1 MHEGL
6 SALYDADTID
16 RRGEK
21 GIRVSNDLC
30 FMPATEMLARYRDR
44 SLSPVEVTT
53 AILAQIE
60 AIDPAINAYVTVTGD
75 LAMRQAKLA
84 EQSWQAGIAGD
95 LLGVPISIK
104 DLTATKGIRTTRG
117 SKLYEDWIPDSDA
130 IFVERVNDAGSI
142 MLGKTS
148 SPEFGWKGE
157 TTNPVSGTTRN
168 PWNLERTAGGS
179 TGGGAAAVAAGMGP
193 LTQGGDGAGSIR
205 IPSSFCGIY
214 GLKPSLFLVPT
225 YPPSAIPSVAHLGP
239 MTRTV
244 ADAALL
250 LNVVAGEDARDRYSW
265 SSNIDYLPLCETRSL
280 EGWRIAWSPDLG
292 YAAVEPEIVAICE
305 RQLQVLRDLGAEIV
319 EAHPNLPDPWDI
331 IDDIWAAAMA
341 SMHIDDLAEVAD
353 RIDPGRKTVVEYGLS
368 ISGAQLAR
376 QQNRQAEYYEH
387 WRQFMQDYDLFVCPT
402 EPCTAFQAGL
412 DFPPTIAGKERTY
425 LGWTQFTYPFNLTGF
440 PAATVPAGF
449 DADGLPVGLQLVG
462 RWRDDSAVIAASAAY
477 EAAAPWA
484 DQRPPLA

>member
-1 MHEGL
+1 M
-6 SALYDADTID
+6 SQ
-16 RRGEK
+16 
-21 GIRVSNDLC
+21 DLC
-30 FMPATEMLARYRDR
+30 YMPATEMLARFRDR

-53 AILAQIE
+53 AILAQID
-60 AIDPAINAYVTVTGD
+60 AVDPAINAYVTVTGD
-75 LAMRQAKLA
+75 LAMEQAKQA
-84 EQSWQAGIAGD
+84 EQSWHAGIAGD

-104 DLTATKGIRTTRG
+104 DLTATKGIRTTKG
-117 SKLYEDWIPDSDA
+117 SKLYEHWIPDSDA
-130 IFVERVNDAGSI
+130 VFVERVKHAGSV
-142 MLGKTS
+142 MLGKTN

-157 TTNPVSGTTRN
+157 STNLVSGMTRN

-225 YPPSAIPSVAHLGP
+225 FPPSAIPSVAHLGP

-265 SSNIDYLPLCETRSL
+265 SSNIDYLRSCDTRDL
-280 EGWRIAWSPDLG
+280 KGWRIAWSSDLG
-292 YAAVEPEIVAICE
+292 FAAVEPEIAEMCE
-305 RQLQVLRDLGAEIV
+305 RQLQVLRDLGAEII
-319 EAHPNLPDPWDI
+319 EAHPDLPDPWDI
-331 IDDIWAAAMA
+331 ENDIWAAAMA
-341 SMHIDDLAEVAD
+341 SMHLDDLAEVAD
-353 RIDPGRKTVVEYGLS
+353 QIDQGRKTVVEYGLS
-368 ISGAQLAR
+368 ISGVQLAR
-376 QQNRQAEYYEH
+376 QQNRQAEYYEG

-402 EPCTAFQAGL
+402 EPCTAFEAGL
-412 DFPPTIAGKERTY
+412 DYPPTIAGREMTY
-425 LGWTQFTYPFNLTGF
+425 LGWTGFTYPFNLTGF

-449 DADGLPVGLQLVG
+449 ATDGLPVGLQLVG
-462 RWRDDSAVIAASAAY
+462 RWRDDASVIAASAAY

-484 DQRPPLA
+484 DRRPAVS

>member
-1 MHEGL
+1 MPKQSTGE
-6 SALYDADTID
+6 
-16 RRGEK
+16 GEK
-21 GIRVSNDLC
+21 GNRVSNDLC
-30 FMPATEMLARYRDR
+30 FMPATEMLARYRNR

-60 AIDPAINAYVTVTGD
+60 AVDPAINAYVTVTGD
-75 LAMRQAKLA
+75 LAMERAQQA

-117 SKLYEDWIPDSDA
+117 SKLYENWIPDSDA
-130 IFVERVNDAGSI
+130 IFVERVKNAGSV
-142 MLGKTS
+142 MLGKTN

-157 TTNPVSGTTRN
+157 TTNLVSGTTRN

-179 TGGGAAAVAAGMGP
+179 TGGGAAAIAAGMGP

-214 GLKPSLFLVPT
+214 GLKPSFALVPA
-225 YPPSAIPSVAHLGP
+225 YPPSSIADVAHLGP

-244 ADAALL
+244 ADSALL
-250 LNVVAGEDARDRYSW
+250 LNVVAGADSRDRFSW
-265 SSNIDYLPLCETRSL
+265 SSNIDYLSLCETRDL
-280 EGWRIAWSPDLG
+280 KGWRIAWSPDLG

-305 RQLQVLRDLGAEIV
+305 QQLGVLRDLGAEIV
-319 EAHPNLPDPWDI
+319 EAHPDLPDPWDI
-331 IDDIWAAAMA
+331 IDDLWSAAMG
-341 SMHIDDLAEVAD
+341 SIHIENLAEVAD
-353 RIDPGRKTVVEYGLS
+353 QIDPGRKTVVEYGLTLT
-368 ISGAQLAR
+368 GAHITR
-376 QQNRQAEYYEH
+376 QQQRRADQYET

-402 EPCTAFQAGL
+402 EPCTAFRAGL
-412 DFPPTIAGKERTY
+412 DFPPTIAGRGMTY
-425 LGWTQFTYPFNLTGF
+425 LGWTAFTYPFNLTGF

-449 DADGLPVGLQLVG
+449 AADGLPVGLQLVG
-462 RWRDDSAVIAASAAY
+462 RWHDDSSVIAASAAY

-484 DQRPPLA
+484 DLRPPSASGVNAG

>member
-1 MHEGL
+1 M
-6 SALYDADTID
+6 SD
-16 RRGEK
+16 
-21 GIRVSNDLC
+21 DLC

-60 AIDPAINAYVTVTGD
+60 LVDPRINAYVTVTGD
-75 LAMRQAKLA
+75 IALEQARMA

-117 SKLYEDWIPDSDA
+117 SRLYENWIPDSDA
-130 IFVERVNDAGSI
+130 IFVERVKNAGSV

-157 TTNPVSGTTRN
+157 TTNPISGTTRN

-179 TGGGAAAVAAGMGP
+179 TGGGSAAVAAGMGP

-214 GLKPSLFLVPT
+214 GLKPSFALVPA
-225 YPPSAIPSVAHLGP
+225 YPPSAIADVAHLGP

-250 LNVVAGEDARDRYSW
+250 LNVVAGEDSRDRFSW
-265 SSNIDYLPLCETRSL
+265 SSNLDYLPFCDTRDL
-280 EGWRIAWSPDLG
+280 KGWRIAWSPDLG
-292 YAAVEPEIVAICE
+292 YAAVEPEIAAICE
-305 RQLQVLRDLGAEIV
+305 QQVQILRDLGAEVV
-319 EAHPNLPDPWDI
+319 EAHPGLPDPWEI
-331 IDDIWAAAMA
+331 INDLWAAAMG
-341 SMHIDDLAEVAD
+341 SLHIDNLDEV
-353 RIDPGRKTVVEYGLS
+353 RELIDPGRLTVVEYGLTVT
-368 ISGAQLAR
+368 GAELTR
-376 QQNRQAEYYEH
+376 KQQRRGEYYES
-387 WRQFMQDYDLFVCPT
+387 WRQFMQEYDLFVCPT
-402 EPCTAFQAGL
+402 EPCTAFEAGL
-412 DFPPTIAGKERTY
+412 DFPPVIAGREMSY
-425 LGWTQFTYPFNLTGF
+425 LGWTAFTYPFNLTGF

-449 DADGLPVGLQLVG
+449 AADGLPVGLQLVG
-462 RWRDDSAVIAASAAY
+462 RWHDDASVIAASAAF

-484 DQRPPLA
+484 GERPPI